1 MSSKAERIKLFKV
14 LNDILWNE
22 EGFNPQEC
30 WTHFLMFFAFRLL
43 EPHTESLEIPVEA
56 QYSTLI
62 NALEQ
67 PNLNELFTVAVSKM
81 RSNPKTR
88 IFFQSSKINENS
100 SLKRILEKINSL
112 DEKLFEK
119 NDILGELYQIVNS
132 ANNNDKNKGQYFTDR
147 KICRLVF
154 HFCFT
159 YKPEIYREDGS
170 LCSFMDP
177 FCGTGGFG
185 IEFIRGMKKKDQN
198 IDWTKANIYCFD
210 RNAITIP
217 TTLLNL
223 LIVSG
228 QSFNGPTI
236 RTMNSFRDN
245 ISLGHD
251 AIFPDLKI
259 DFGFTNPPWGGDTE
273 KESGFIYKDR
283 DDFQVNEDIQSIGI
297 VENDKVSAAVQ
308 LTMTLLADGGIQ
320 AIVLPQGFFSGRDK
334 IVLRRLLAEEY
345 CIRAVITIDKKA
357 FIGTNVESGILIFQK
372 GIGPTEK
379 VEFYNVDYEILS
391 TASLEELREKKYS
404 LNYKRY
410 IKTEEIEKDGY
421 ELVRF
426 GDIATA
432 NTGKNKTPDDKKGT
446 LYPYYGTSS
455 ITGYTDHFLI
465 DGDYILIARNGSIGN
480 IFLISGKSYPSDHMF
495 IVKTNKKC
503 MLNYL
508 YYYLFQHKEDLRF
521 LANTTTIPG
530 ITKTDLL
537 DIKISLPSLEA
548 QEKAVRDIERWTNL
562 VRIEKET
569 LSVLETAI
577 QADINFLSRESDK
590 IQLKELL
597 IRKSGPKH
605 AAGEGLD
612 EGLYPLIS
620 SSKTK
625 KRYLN
630 VCDYEEFHLIVGK
643 GGIANIHLLDN
654 FNISNDMLI
663 FQSNEYVILDYVY
676 YYLLSNMEL
685 IEQHFEGTTIKH
697 IRNDDF
703 LSIEI
708 RLLDLEKQEKM
719 NVFFSEVQQKKKMI
733 KEYQNKMN
741 EMLNEYFN

>member
-1 MSSKAERIKLFKV
+1 
-14 LNDILWNE
+14 
-22 EGFNPQEC
+22 
-30 WTHFLMFFAFRLL
+30 
-43 EPHTESLEIPVEA
+43 
-56 QYSTLI
+56 
-62 NALEQ
+62 
-67 PNLNELFTVAVSKM
+67 
-81 RSNPKTR
+81 
-88 IFFQSSKINENS
+88 
-100 SLKRILEKINSL
+100 
-112 DEKLFEK
+112 
-119 NDILGELYQIVNS
+119 
-132 ANNNDKNKGQYFTDR
+132 
-147 KICRLVF
+147 
-154 HFCFT
+154 
-159 YKPEIYREDGS
+159 
-170 LCSFMDP
+170 
-177 FCGTGGFG
+177 
-185 IEFIRGMKKKDQN
+185 
-198 IDWTKANIYCFD
+198 
-210 RNAITIP
+210 
-217 TTLLNL
+217 
-223 LIVSG
+223 
-228 QSFNGPTI
+228 
-236 RTMNSFRDN
+236 
-245 ISLGHD
+245 
-251 AIFPDLKI
+251 
-259 DFGFTNPPWGGDTE
+259 
-273 KESGFIYKDR
+273 
-283 DDFQVNEDIQSIGI
+283 
-297 VENDKVSAAVQ
+297 
-308 LTMTLLADGGIQ
+308 
-320 AIVLPQGFFSGRDK
+320 
-334 IVLRRLLAEEY
+334 
-345 CIRAVITIDKKA
+345 
-357 FIGTNVESGILIFQK
+357 
-372 GIGPTEK
+372 
-379 VEFYNVDYEILS
+379 VDYEILS